1 MRTLDNRA
9 HVFSFTPEDRDY
21 KIKLQEKGIE
31 NSDGLSYLAVEYT
44 LPQKLI
50 DFVRVASIENH
61 PECFIKRFCT
71 MPEN

>member
-1 MRTLDNRA
+1 MLHLKESLNLWSVLTLDNRA

-31 NSDGLSYLAVEYT
+31 NSDGMSCLAVEYT

-50 DFVRVASIENH
+50 DFS
-61 PECFIKRFCT
+61 
-71 MPEN
+71 